1 MTVSYGNTQDNLNDL
16 KVTLRFKLIKILKTA
31 ILAGLTRPIARE
43 YTYFNF
49 QPARHQTVPGLPL
62 FAHILTARQMK
73 KLQEA
78 HQEFV
83 EHLKSKKRSS
93 ATILAYGKDIDQLI
107 EFLGELQKAHVHEVT
122 TDDLKSFLAKLQSK
136 GYTLKSI
143 SRKLNSTKT
152 FFRFLKVQ
160 ELITD
165 DPATL
170 VEHPKFETKPP
181 RILSPI
187 EYRAL
192 RDAARD
198 DARIAAIIEVLLQT
212 GIRIGEL
219 ANLRTDDV
227 FSGENGKEGQLYI
240 RPQENRLER
249 TVPLN
254 KAAEIA
260 IKRYLEARPKTA
272 NKALFV
278 TKTGRPLLVR
288 NIRTA
293 IDRYYKKAG
302 ISAAKV
308 NDLRH
313 TWVSHHLSSGASL
326 VLISKIAGHKRLST
340 TERYL
345 SLIQIP
351 KGEEKVKLEQL

>member
-1 MTVSYGNTQDNLNDL
+1 MKQ
-16 KVTLRFKLIKILKTA
+16 LR
-31 ILAGLTRPIARE
+31 
-43 YTYFNF
+43 
-49 QPARHQTVPGLPL
+49 
-62 FAHILTARQMK
+62 
-73 KLQEA
+73 EA
-78 HQEFV
+78 HNEFIN
-83 EHLKSKKRSS
+83 HLRDKKRAS
-93 ATILAYGKDIDQLI
+93 ATILAYGKDIEQLVS
-107 EFLGELQKAHVHEVT
+107 FLEELQKNQVHEVT
-122 TDDLKSFLAKLQSK
+122 AEDIKAFLAKMQTG
-136 GYTLKSI
+136 GYTLKSL

-160 ELITD
+160 EYVTD
-165 DPATL
+165 DPASL
-170 VEHPKFETKPP
+170 VEHPKFDTKPP

-198 DARIAAIIEVLLQT
+198 DLRLAAIIEVLLQT

-219 ANLRTDDV
+219 AGLRTEDIF
-227 FSGENGKEGQLYI
+227 FSENGKEGNLYV
-240 RPQENRLER
+240 RAQENRSER

-260 IKRYLEARPKTA
+260 LKKYLEVRPRTA

-293 IDRYYKKAG
+293 IDRFYKKAG
-302 ISAAKV
+302 ISGAKV

-313 TWVSHHLSSGASL
+313 TWVSHHLSTGTSL

-345 SLIQIP
+345 SLIQP
-351 KGEEKVKLEQL
+351 RSGEEKVKLEEL